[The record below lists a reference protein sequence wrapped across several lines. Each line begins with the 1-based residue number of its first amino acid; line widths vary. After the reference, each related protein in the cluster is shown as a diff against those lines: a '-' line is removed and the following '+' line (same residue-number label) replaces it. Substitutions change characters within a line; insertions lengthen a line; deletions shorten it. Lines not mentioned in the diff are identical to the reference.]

1 MEFCLTYRVDNPPNP
16 HPLFAY
22 YLLSV
27 HDELGILRIDGMGK
41 INKNDKY
48 GQAVRGDFDR
58 VVKSLDGKYGA
69 NLRHI
74 VNESMPVG
82 DKSGFALTRDYL
94 KPNSLDHDGLFLW
107 TLENG
112 DRVLAKFYFLEGYDP
127 LSNITVEVKARSSN
141 ESYLTVMYQATSY
154 GRILKEAQSAQDDEA
169 F

>member
-1 MEFCLTYRVDNPPNP
+1 MISMVRLFGVPLTV
-16 HPLFAY
+16 
-22 YLLSV
+22 LLSP
-27 HDELGILRIDGMGK
+27 
-41 INKNDKY
+41 
-48 GQAVRGDFDR
+48 
-58 VVKSLDGKYGA
+58 LDGKYGA

-74 VNESMPVG
+74 VNESVSSV
-82 DKSGFALTRDYL
+82 DRSGIAQTLDYL
-94 KPNSLDHDGLFLW
+94 KPNSLDHDDLFLW

-127 LSNITVEVKARSSN
+127 LSNITVEVKARSSD